1 MDISIAL
8 VAIFALIAGCSG
20 QALSTLPKTAPS
32 ADIVA
37 PPPGVP
43 DRGDDPAVVAID
55 AEGAVP
61 CAGALVAPDVVLA
74 ARHCVS
80 LPVAP
85 SACPADDGGPAP
97 PLRAAGS
104 LRILVGDDTGTA
116 TLRARGRDLLVP
128 GAASMCG
135 ADIALILLD
144 VPIDDV
150 QPLVVR
156 PTGAAQGDHLR
167 TVGWRLPLEGGR
179 APKILRD
186 HLLVVDASS
195 NELELEEIA
204 NPGGGPA
211 LDEDTAEVLGIF
223 SRRADDPSRAVYTR
237 ADAFVGL
244 LESALAASE
253 SASASSRGLRKPKK
267 GAADMGA
274 NCAAGADCA
283 AGVCVS
289 VAGGLGQ
296 YCSRGCGTYDKC
308 PTHFRCQRSQ
318 SGSQVCTGS

>member
-1 MDISIAL
+1 MDISIGLVAMVAL
-8 VAIFALIAGCSG
+8 VAGCSG
-20 QALSTLPKTAPS
+20 QAVSALPKSAPS

-37 PPPGVP
+37 PPPGVD

-55 AEGAVP
+55 VDGAPP

-80 LPVAP
+80 LPVGP
-85 SACPADDGGPAP
+85 SACAADDGGPPP

-104 LRILVGDDTGTA
+104 LHILVGDDIGTA
-116 TLRARGRDLLVP
+116 VLRARGRDILVP

-186 HLLVVDASS
+186 HLLVAETSS
-195 NELELEEIA
+195 TELELEESA
-204 NPGGGPA
+204 GAGGGPA
-211 LDEDTAEVLGIF
+211 IDETTAEVLGVF
-223 SRRADDPSRAVYTR
+223 SRSADDPSLAVYTR
-237 ADAFVGL
+237 TDAFVGL
-244 LESALAASE
+244 VESALAASE
-253 SASASSRGLRKPKK
+253 SVVAASRGLRKPKK

-274 NCAAGADCA
+274 NCAAGAECA

-289 VAGGLGQ
+289 VSGGLGQ
-296 YCSRGCGTYDKC
+296 YCSRGCGAYDKC